1 MEESPRRPGC
11 QRRQSQFSRGRRR
24 QGQILRRGRRR
35 RGRRLGGRPIGA
47 VVGEGEVAA
56 RALLPLTAQI
66 PLRDPGDLQ
75 KRAVGHDQ
83 TCVLHTLVTIKY
95 LWLSIAWSVDA
106 FLWRKF
112 VSFCFSISFCRSFL
126 PFFDFP
132 IEGTCDSCR
141 AADMDPNSDPPAAAA
156 PWAPLV
162 HWYPVGPGE
171 LYSLRERFNL
181 TENHGDG

>member
-1 MEESPRRPGC
+1 MKE
-11 QRRQSQFSRGRRR
+11 
-24 QGQILRRGRRR
+24 
-35 RGRRLGGRPIGA
+35 RRLGAHPSGA
-47 VVGEGEVAA
+47 VAGEGEVAA

-132 IEGTCDSCR
+132 IEG
-141 AADMDPNSDPPAAAA
+141 AADIWIRIPTPLAPAAAA
-156 PWAPLV
+156 PAGRRLSSGIQWV
-162 HWYPVGPGE
+162 QT
-171 LYSLRERFNL
+171 SSRERFNL
-181 TENHGDG
+181 TENHRDG